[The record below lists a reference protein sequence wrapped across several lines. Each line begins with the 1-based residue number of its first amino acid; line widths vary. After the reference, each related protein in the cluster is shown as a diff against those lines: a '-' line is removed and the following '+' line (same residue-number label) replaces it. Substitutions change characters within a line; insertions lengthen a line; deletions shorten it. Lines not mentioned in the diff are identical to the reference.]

1 MRNLIYKSMLL
12 SLAIFVFSCDSDDDD
27 NNMVDPIVA
36 PSSYDFT
43 RDGETSVIYSGQT
56 TRLAQSEQLYD
67 ALNALTSVE
76 DLDMMFNGG
85 SDGNSAGFA
94 DDPSGIELNGTSKKI
109 GNKTSSSTLR
119 GDAILKSQFDA
130 WITEY
135 ATDVAP
141 AVANGDEFVPMTA
154 APGAL
159 GGYQLN
165 AMGQELDQ
173 LFFKSLIGAFTLD
186 QIVNNYIHPNQ
197 LDSGSRID
205 DNDNDVLSGD
215 NNYTDMEHKW
225 DEGFGYLYGRYDEDL
240 DTAGSQPSGATD
252 LLMKYFK
259 KVNDNY
265 EPGIADE
272 VYNAFIAGRTA
283 IVNKDYNERDAQADI
298 IQVALSKVIGY
309 YAIYYM
315 NDYAA
320 KLTSGNIAGAHHS
333 LSEAWGFL
341 FSLMYT
347 NDGNDEIFMIDGGVP
362 TLAHFLGVDLIPGAP
377 EYMSNFHTMQPIYLT
392 APYNESNPG
401 QSGMIA
407 LVKKAF
413 ADKGVTFNID

>member
-1 MRNLIYKSMLL
+1 MLL
-12 SLAIFVFSCDSDDDD
+12 SLAIFVFSCDSDD
-27 NNMVDPIVA
+27 NEGNGGNTIVA
-36 PSSYDFT
+36 PTTYEFT
-43 RDGETSVIYSGQT
+43 RDGVSSVSYSGQT

-67 ALNALTSVE
+67 ALNALTTQD
-76 DLDMMFNGG
+76 DLDLMFNGG

-94 DDPSGIELNGTSKKI
+94 VDPSGIELNGTSKKI

-119 GDAILKSQFDA
+119 GDAILKSQFDT

-135 ATDVAP
+135 ANEVAP
-141 AVANGDEFVPMTA
+141 AVANGDEFVPMTPL
-154 APGAL
+154 PGAL

-215 NNYTDMEHKW
+215 NPYTDMEHKW

-283 IVNKDYNERDAQADI
+283 
-298 IQVALSKVIGY
+298 
-309 YAIYYM
+309 M
-315 NDYAA
+315 
-320 KLTSGNIAGAHHS
+320 
-333 LSEAWGFL
+333 
-341 FSLMYT
+341 
-347 NDGNDEIFMIDGGVP
+347 
-362 TLAHFLGVDLIPGAP
+362 
-377 EYMSNFHTMQPIYLT
+377 
-392 APYNESNPG
+392 
-401 QSGMIA
+401 
-407 LVKKAF
+407 
-413 ADKGVTFNID
+413 

>member
-1 MRNLIYKSMLL
+1 MLL
-12 SLAIFVFSCDSDDDD
+12 SLAIFVFSCDSDDDEG
-27 NNMVDPIVA
+27 NGGNTIVA
-36 PSSYDFT
+36 PTTYEFT
-43 RDGETSVIYSGQT
+43 RDGVSSVSYSGQT

-67 ALNALTSVE
+67 ALNALTTQD
-76 DLDMMFNGG
+76 DLDLMFNGG

-94 DDPSGIELNGTSKKI
+94 VDPSGIELNGTSKKI

-119 GDAILKSQFDA
+119 GDAILKSQFDT
-130 WITEY
+130 WIIEY
-135 ATDVAP
+135 ANEVAP
-141 AVANGDEFVPMTA
+141 AVANGDEFVPMTPF
-154 APGAL
+154 PGAL

-215 NNYTDMEHKW
+215 YNYTDMEHKW

-309 YAIYYM
+309 YAIHYM

-333 LSEAWGFL
+333 LSEGWGFL

-347 NDGNDEIFMIDGGVP
+347 NDGNDETFMIDGGVP

-413 ADKGVTFNID
+413 ADKGVTLNID